1 MVESFCLNPC
11 CSYNRILLA
20 AICLEMWLSTIM
32 FHQLATDA
40 NQGDGTIVGRIA
52 LVAGLVNGC
61 NQGMLPL
68 CRDSACVEALLE

>member
-1 MVESFCLNPC
+1 
-11 CSYNRILLA
+11 
-20 AICLEMWLSTIM
+20 M

-40 NQGDGTIVGRIA
+40 SQGDWTIVERIA
-52 LVAGLVNGC
+52 LVAVLVNGC